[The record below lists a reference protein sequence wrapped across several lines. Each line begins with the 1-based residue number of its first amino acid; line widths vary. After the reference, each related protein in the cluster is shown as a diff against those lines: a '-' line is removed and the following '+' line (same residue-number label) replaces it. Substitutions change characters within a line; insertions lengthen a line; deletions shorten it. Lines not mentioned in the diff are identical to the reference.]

1 MKKSFYYKCL
11 FSLIAILLGAPFLT
25 YGQSDFFEIRTPNV
39 MIIFDSSSSMNMNTA
54 GNSVSSGM
62 AMGVDSVSRNYE
74 GGGDHPNSK
83 LFIAKQALAE
93 VLKEIEGVN
102 LGFAT
107 YGQRKQEKWRG
118 YFQRWQIVT
127 PGQAALDW
135 CEKRYWRWRSIT
147 TTDGPR
153 YANDFAPDS
162 FKDAWGFTR
171 SGVTVGYRFY
181 RTISLYD
188 KPASSIPPH
197 SNLKTKSYDW
207 YYTVTDIKFNA
218 EYGWYTYTYI
228 SDSLTYDYYE
238 ETIKSISG
246 CTNCNPDEE
255 NNPFPVTWVDVPPWN
270 TYFKNDSRGVTYKDE
285 YDKPFGN
292 TKPKYWDCNKKNQPY
307 KDPVWGYYKTWLTYS
322 GTQASACQNQAGGWE
337 YLGPCYDVSEYYY
350 PIGSA
355 PALPYDATNRPHTWS
370 YFRISANTWPNSI
383 QPDPYYP
390 ATPDDPGKSDNNFFF
405 LNFPEIDDSLNNYAN
420 KKKIL
425 QWLDLIP
432 IQNPETLRWHTKLPL
447 KSDSITSNVI
457 GSLFTPLA
465 DTLGQAK
472 KYFNDYIF
480 KYKGGDDAT
489 KATCRGNYIIL
500 MTDGLESARFAGV
513 DPDYGAAANAA
524 KELFELVKDKN
535 NNPAGVKTFVIGFGL
550 GLMGN
555 KPAVL
560 DKIANLGG
568 TTKAYFADNLGQLKD
583 AFKAIFQAI
592 GGNYSRSSPVVS
604 TSRDAIYRGY
614 FTLPGW
620 EGHLVAYKLEAD
632 GSVGAKQWDAGTVMN
647 SSGRG
652 VAYTWAEDKFE
663 PKQEVFIP
671 GNAEKIKDK
680 GNYLLNPS
688 IEEDMNWDDIGKK
701 IGDAKIDKDD
711 SEAVIEFVLQASYKK
726 YFDGS
731 KDVYPYAGKRSPNWK
746 LGDIYHSTPLIIGAP
761 PLNLP
766 DAPFPQKYSKYKEDN
781 KARETVIYVGAND
794 GMLHAFN
801 GTDGKEKFAVIPRN
815 LLGKLKEIR
824 KDHQFFIDSSPRA
837 YDVYHR
843 KGKKKDEWK
852 TIVVSGERGGG
863 NYYFAIDV
871 TDPNKKPEILWEM
884 TDTAMGKTWSR
895 PEIGLVRISA
905 EEKFVAFVGGG
916 YSSTDNIGNTF
927 YAIDIEDGT
936 ILRKFVV
943 GDKSNKVPA
952 GATAFDSDLDGR
964 VNGVYFGDIKGVL
977 RKIKIDGEEDITK
990 WQLITLNTPG
1000 TNTPVFYPPAVTKN
1014 NQGKI
1019 MVYYGQG
1026 DELNIFEQVSSN
1038 SFFEVWDKGDSG
1050 QMIWEE
1056 KLEKG
1061 EKVLASPAVTN
1072 NVVYFTTWLYTGVSD
1087 NCGAGKGRLY
1097 GLTTTSL
1104 GTAGDIGALLLDPLT
1119 GAEMGS
1125 KKKYFEITDY
1135 FPEAKGIPSGP
1146 IVTNGM
1152 IYVSTSL
1159 NAGQVI
1165 TIPIPGW
1172 GTGKLKYWREVF

>member
-1 MKKSFYYKCL
+1 
-11 FSLIAILLGAPFLT
+11 
-25 YGQSDFFEIRTPNV
+25 
-39 MIIFDSSSSMNMNTA
+39 MIIFDTSSSMNMNVSGT
-54 GNSVSSGM
+54 SVSSGV
-62 AMGVDSVSRNYE
+62 AVGVDKVSRNYE
-74 GGGDHPNSK
+74 GGANHPNSK

-93 VLKEIEGVN
+93 VLKDIEGVN

-127 PGQAALDW
+127 AGQPARDW
-135 CEKRYWRWRSIT
+135 CEKRYWRWRAIT

-162 FKDAWGFTR
+162 FIDAWGFTR
-171 SGVTVGYRFY
+171 PGVSVGSRFF

-207 YYTVTDIKFNA
+207 WYTVTDIKFNA

-228 SDSLTYDYYE
+228 SDSLTYDTYE
-238 ETIKSISG
+238 ETIKSFDP
-246 CTNCNPDEE
+246 CTSCSPDEE
-255 NNPFPVTWVDVPPWN
+255 NNPFPVTWPDGANPPWQ
-270 TYFKNDSRGVTYKDE
+270 TYFKNDSRGAAYKDE
-285 YDKPFGN
+285 YDKPYGDN
-292 TKPKYWDCNKKNQPY
+292 PGKKKWWDCVKKNQAY
-307 KDPVWGYYKTWLTYS
+307 KDPIWGYYKTWITYS

-350 PIGSA
+350 PIGPA
-355 PALPYDATNRPHTWS
+355 PALSYDATNRPHTWS
-370 YFRISANTWPNSI
+370 YFRISGDIWPKSI
-383 QPDPYYP
+383 QPDPNYP
-390 ATPDDPGKSDNNFFF
+390 AIKDDPGKSDNNFFF
-405 LNFPEIDDSLNNYAN
+405 LNFPEVDDSLNNYAN
-420 KKKIL
+420 KKNIL
-425 QWLDLIP
+425 QWLDLTP
-432 IQNPETLRWHTKLPL
+432 VQNPETLRWHTKLPL
-447 KSDSITSNVI
+447 KNDSITSNVI
-457 GSLFTPLA
+457 DSLFTPLA
-465 DTLGQAK
+465 DTLEKAK
-472 KYFNDYIF
+472 TYFSDYIF
-480 KYKGGDDAT
+480 KYNGGDDAT
-489 KATCRGNYIIL
+489 KANCRGNYIIL
-500 MTDGLESARFAGV
+500 MTDGLESARLAGV
-513 DPDYGAAANAA
+513 DPDYDAAANAA

-535 NNPAGVKTFVIGFGL
+535 NNPAGVETFVIGFGL

-583 AFKAIFQAI
+583 AFKAIFQVI
-592 GGNYSRSSPVVS
+592 GGNYSRSNPVVS
-604 TSRDAIYRGY
+604 TGRDGIYRGY

-652 VAYTWAEDKFE
+652 VVYTWAEDKFE
-663 PKQEVFIP
+663 PKQEEFKP

-680 GNYLLNPS
+680 GEYLLNRSP
-688 IEEDMNWDDIGKK
+688 EEDINGDGKK
-701 IGDAKIDKDD
+701 DKDD
-711 SEAVIEFVLQASYKK
+711 SETVINFILDPG
-726 YFDGS
+726 FDG
-731 KDVYPYAGKRSPNWK
+731 GKYKGNRSTTWK
-746 LGDIYHSTPLIIGAP
+746 LGDIYHSTPLILSGP
-761 PLNLP
+761 PFNFP
-766 DAPFPQKYSKYKEDN
+766 DSLFPSKYSDFKNAWKGR
-781 KARETVIYVGAND
+781 KTMVYVGTNN
-794 GMLHAFN
+794 GMLHAFDS
-801 GTDGKEKFAVIPRN
+801 TDGKENFAVIPRN

-871 TDPNKKPEILWEM
+871 TDPSQKPEILWEM
-884 TDTAMGKTWSR
+884 TDMAMGKTWSR
-895 PEIGLVRISA
+895 PDIGLVRISG
-905 EEKFVAFVGGG
+905 EEKFVVFVGGG
-916 YSSTDNIGNTF
+916 YSDPLDAMFDNIGNTF

-943 GDKSNKVPA
+943 GNAKNKIPA

-964 VNGVYFGDIKGVL
+964 INGVYFGDINGVL
-977 RKIKIDGEEDITK
+977 WKIKIDGEEDVSK
-990 WQLITLNTPG
+990 WQLITLNTPS
-1000 TNTPVFYPPAVTKN
+1000 TNSPVFYPPAVTKN

-1019 MVYYGQG
+1019 LVYYGQG
-1026 DELNIFEQVSSN
+1026 DELNLFEQVSSN
-1038 SFFEVWDKGDSG
+1038 SFFEIWDKGDSG
-1050 QMIWEE
+1050 QKNWEE
-1056 KLEKG
+1056 ALGPG
-1061 EKVLASPAVTN
+1061 EKVLAAPAVAN
-1072 NVVYFTTWLYTGVSD
+1072 NVVYFTTWLYTGVAD
-1087 NCGAGKGRLY
+1087 NCGAGRGRLY
-1097 GLTTTSL
+1097 GLTTTSTSYL
-1104 GTAGDIGALLLDPLT
+1104 GGQGALLLDPLT
-1119 GAEMGS
+1119 GKEIVGGP
-1125 KKKYFEITDY
+1125 KKYFEITDY
-1135 FPEAKGIPSGP
+1135 FPESKGIPSGP

-1172 GTGKLKYWREVF
+1172 GTGRLKYWREVF